1 MAHARAPLPLRR
13 VARARVDGA
22 DDLPVRVH
30 LVEIAPAEAEEE
42 RTVGRLCVRELPAGE
57 SSADMEIV
65 LAVDAAGAVE
75 LTCEALVDA
84 DADADADAPQTRVR
98 LARVAAGAP

>member
-1 MAHARAPLPLRR
+1 M
-13 VARARVDGA
+13 
-22 DDLPVRVH
+22 RVH

-65 LAVDAAGAVE
+65 LEVDAAGAVE
-75 LTCEALVDA
+75 LACEALVDA